1 MPTPAPAPS
10 DPRRSRDT
18 ISVYV
23 VAALCRLLLNT
34 ARRFPY
40 PFAPALSRG
49 LDVPLTAVTSMI
61 AANQA
66 SGLLAA
72 AAGPWGDRLGYRTM
86 MMTGLGLLTAGMLL
100 GGAVPLYPAVLAALF
115 LAGLGKSLF
124 DPAIQAYVGARVP
137 YHRRGLV
144 VGLIEMSWA
153 GSTLVG
159 IPLVGLLIERQGWR
173 APFFALAALGFAGL
187 VAVWRTAAPS
197 SAAIPRT
204 AGPRWFLAAWSELF
218 HNRAAAG
225 ILAYVLLT
233 SIANDSLFVVYGA
246 WLEKTF
252 GLGVAGIGLLTGI
265 IGAAELVGELLTVA
279 LADRLGKRRAIVAGL
294 LLAFGG
300 YALLPL
306 WSASLGWALA
316 GLGSIFLAVEFT
328 IVTSLSLATEVLPAL
343 RATMM
348 AAYLAAAGVG
358 RVIGALLGGPVW
370 TAAGITGTAVVSG
383 GATLLALACLLTALR
398 GRRRW

>member
-1 MPTPAPAPS
+1 
-10 DPRRSRDT
+10 
-18 ISVYV
+18 
-23 VAALCRLLLNT
+23 
-34 ARRFPY
+34 
-40 PFAPALSRG
+40 
-49 LDVPLTAVTSMI
+49 
-61 AANQA
+61 
-66 SGLLAA
+66 
-72 AAGPWGDRLGYRTM
+72 
-86 MMTGLGLLTAGMLL
+86 
-100 GGAVPLYPAVLAALF
+100 VPLYPAVLAGLF
-115 LAGLGKSLF
+115 LAGLGKSVF

-137 YHRRGLV
+137 YHRRGRV

-153 GSTLVG
+153 GSTLLG

-173 APFFALAALGFAGL
+173 APFFVLAALGLAGL
-187 VAVWRTAAPS
+187 AAVGRAVAKTPVAA
-197 SAAIPRT
+197 PRT
-204 AGPRWFLAAWSELF
+204 ADPRWFLAAWGELF
-218 HNRAAAG
+218 RNRAAAG
-225 ILAYVLLT
+225 ILAYVMFT

-246 WLEKTF
+246 WLEKSF

-265 IGAAELVGELLTVA
+265 IGAAELAGELLTVA

-306 WSASLGWALA
+306 WSGSLGWALA
-316 GLGSIFLAVEFT
+316 GLGGIFLAVEFT

-348 AAYLAAAGVG
+348 AGYLAAAGVG
-358 RVIGALLGGPVW
+358 RVIGAMLGGPVW